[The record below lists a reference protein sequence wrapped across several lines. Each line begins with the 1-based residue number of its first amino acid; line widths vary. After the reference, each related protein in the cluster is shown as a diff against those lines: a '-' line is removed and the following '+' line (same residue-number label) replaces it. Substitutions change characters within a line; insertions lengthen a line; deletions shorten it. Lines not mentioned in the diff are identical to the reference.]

1 MDNLKSLPAGLLF
14 AGLLMVAIVASNPVM
29 AAGKTE
35 LTWFGHAAFRIVTP
49 AGHVLL
55 LDPWITNPSNP
66 KGKDELAALKKVDL
80 ILVTHGHG
88 DHIGNSVAIAKQTGA
103 TLVANYDLGRAMVA
117 DLGYPAKQATAVSL
131 GNTGGTMSLL
141 DGDVTVTLVPAVHGS
156 TISLPAENG
165 QPPAVRSG
173 GNPNGFVIRIKN
185 GPTFYDTGDTDVFS
199 DMRLIRRFNRIDV
212 MLACIG
218 DHFTM
223 GPKRAALAVRF
234 VRPKEVIPMHYGTFP
249 VLTGTPD
256 AFRDALKTEHS
267 KTKLRVM
274 KVGET
279 IDFPE

>member
-1 MDNLKSLPAGLLF
+1 MPTLRAQLLLSATLILALLTAGPAL
-14 AGLLMVAIVASNPVM
+14 
-29 AAGKTE
+29 AAGKTQ

-49 AGHVLL
+49 EGHVLL

-66 KGKDELAALKKVDL
+66 KGKEDLAALKKVDL
-80 ILVTHGHG
+80 IFVTHGHG
-88 DHIGNSVAIAKQTGA
+88 DHIGNSVDIAKTTGA

-117 DLGYPAKQATAVSL
+117 DLGYPAKQATMATL

-141 DGDVTVTLVPAVHGS
+141 DGEVTVTLVPAVHGS
-156 TISLPAENG
+156 TISLPAKDG
-165 QPPAVRSG
+165 QPPEVRSG
-173 GNPNGFVIRIKN
+173 GNPNGFVISIKN
-185 GPTFYDTGDTDVFS
+185 GPTLYDTGDTDVFS

-249 VLTGTPD
+249 VLTGTPA
-256 AFRDALKTEHS
+256 AFRKALKAEHS
-267 KTKLRVM
+267 RTKLRVM